1 MTDFSKTEINI
12 DKKDYSNYRILIVST
27 SWNREIIDVMQQD
40 AISELKGFNVNH
52 IDSVEVPGAFE
63 LSQAAEKFI
72 SSYDAILALGTI
84 IKGETY
90 HFEVLAHETARSLS
104 QVSISNKKPVI
115 FGVLTTDN
123 ELQAKQRAEV
133 KGSEYA
139 KSLLMMIDLFSKM
152 PLVKKKLSPTK
163 TREILLQALY
173 QKEISDIS
181 NTNLINQFKK
191 TYREFD
197 ISNVAE
203 KLKGINKNNDSLN
216 KNIADNSS
224 IEMKSIG
231 EIEISILRQSIFELE
246 NSDIDYPIVINEAVK
261 LAKKFGQEDS
271 YRFING
277 VLDSY
282 IASR

>member
-1 MTDFSKTEINI
+1 
-12 DKKDYSNYRILIVST
+12 
-27 SWNREIIDVMQQD
+27 
-40 AISELKGFNVNH
+40 
-52 IDSVEVPGAFE
+52 
-63 LSQAAEKFI
+63 
-72 SSYDAILALGTI
+72 
-84 IKGETY
+84 
-90 HFEVLAHETARSLS
+90 
-104 QVSISNKKPVI
+104 
-115 FGVLTTDN
+115 
-123 ELQAKQRAEV
+123 
-133 KGSEYA
+133 
-139 KSLLMMIDLFSKM
+139 M

-216 KNIADNSS
+216 KSISDNSS
-224 IEMKSIG
+224 IEIKSIG
-231 EIEISILRQSIFELE
+231 EIEISILRQSIFEIE

-282 IASR
+282 IAAR

>member
-1 MTDFSKTEINI
+1 
-12 DKKDYSNYRILIVST
+12 
-27 SWNREIIDVMQQD
+27 
-40 AISELKGFNVNH
+40 
-52 IDSVEVPGAFE
+52 
-63 LSQAAEKFI
+63 
-72 SSYDAILALGTI
+72 
-84 IKGETY
+84 
-90 HFEVLAHETARSLS
+90 
-104 QVSISNKKPVI
+104 
-115 FGVLTTDN
+115 
-123 ELQAKQRAEV
+123 
-133 KGSEYA
+133 
-139 KSLLMMIDLFSKM
+139 M
-152 PLVKKKLSPTK
+152 PLFKKKLSPTK

-191 TYREFD
+191 AYREFD

-224 IEMKSIG
+224 IEIKSIG

-282 IASR
+282 IAAK

>member
-1 MTDFSKTEINI
+1 
-12 DKKDYSNYRILIVST
+12 
-27 SWNREIIDVMQQD
+27 
-40 AISELKGFNVNH
+40 
-52 IDSVEVPGAFE
+52 
-63 LSQAAEKFI
+63 
-72 SSYDAILALGTI
+72 
-84 IKGETY
+84 
-90 HFEVLAHETARSLS
+90 
-104 QVSISNKKPVI
+104 
-115 FGVLTTDN
+115 
-123 ELQAKQRAEV
+123 
-133 KGSEYA
+133 
-139 KSLLMMIDLFSKM
+139 M
-152 PLVKKKLSPTK
+152 PLIKKKISPTK

-216 KNIADNSS
+216 KSIADNSS
-224 IEMKSIG
+224 IEIKSIG
-231 EIEISILRQSIFELE
+231 EIEVSILRQSIFEIE
-246 NSDIDYPIVINEAVK
+246 NSEIDYPIVINEAIK

-282 IASR
+282 IAAR

>member
-1 MTDFSKTEINI
+1 
-12 DKKDYSNYRILIVST
+12 
-27 SWNREIIDVMQQD
+27 
-40 AISELKGFNVNH
+40 
-52 IDSVEVPGAFE
+52 
-63 LSQAAEKFI
+63 
-72 SSYDAILALGTI
+72 
-84 IKGETY
+84 
-90 HFEVLAHETARSLS
+90 
-104 QVSISNKKPVI
+104 
-115 FGVLTTDN
+115 
-123 ELQAKQRAEV
+123 
-133 KGSEYA
+133 
-139 KSLLMMIDLFSKM
+139 M

-191 TYREFD
+191 AYREFD

-224 IEMKSIG
+224 IEIKSIG
-231 EIEISILRQSIFELE
+231 EIEISILRQSIFEIE
-246 NSDIDYPIVINEAVK
+246 NSDIDYPIIINEAVK

-282 IASR
+282 IAAR

>member
-1 MTDFSKTEINI
+1 
-12 DKKDYSNYRILIVST
+12 
-27 SWNREIIDVMQQD
+27 
-40 AISELKGFNVNH
+40 
-52 IDSVEVPGAFE
+52 
-63 LSQAAEKFI
+63 
-72 SSYDAILALGTI
+72 
-84 IKGETY
+84 
-90 HFEVLAHETARSLS
+90 
-104 QVSISNKKPVI
+104 
-115 FGVLTTDN
+115 
-123 ELQAKQRAEV
+123 
-133 KGSEYA
+133 
-139 KSLLMMIDLFSKM
+139 M

-191 TYREFD
+191 AYREFD

-282 IASR
+282 IAAK

>member
-1 MTDFSKTEINI
+1 
-12 DKKDYSNYRILIVST
+12 
-27 SWNREIIDVMQQD
+27 
-40 AISELKGFNVNH
+40 
-52 IDSVEVPGAFE
+52 
-63 LSQAAEKFI
+63 
-72 SSYDAILALGTI
+72 
-84 IKGETY
+84 
-90 HFEVLAHETARSLS
+90 
-104 QVSISNKKPVI
+104 
-115 FGVLTTDN
+115 
-123 ELQAKQRAEV
+123 
-133 KGSEYA
+133 
-139 KSLLMMIDLFSKM
+139 M

-191 TYREFD
+191 AYREFD

-216 KNIADNSS
+216 KSIADNSS
-224 IEMKSIG
+224 IEIKSIG
-231 EIEISILRQSIFELE
+231 EIEISILRQSIFEIE

-282 IASR
+282 IAAK